1 MNAYDFDN
9 TIFRGDSTFRFYTY
23 CLLRTPR
30 MLMRLPS
37 VAFDALFVLK
47 RDKQLF
53 KRRMFRF
60 LLDIRDVDTMIARF
74 WQKNKGRVKQFYM
87 LQKRPD
93 DVIASAS
100 PEFLLRPIASVL
112 GVANLIASPVDKRTG
127 EYSGGNCHGAEKV
140 RRFREM
146 FPNGEIDDF
155 YSDSHSDDPMAA
167 ISRRAFMVKGDVIAD
182 WNAKI

>member
-23 CLLRTPR
+23 CLVRTPR
-30 MLMRLPS
+30 MMLRLPS
-37 VAFDALFVLK
+37 VLYNALFVLK

-53 KRRMFRF
+53 KRRMFMF
-60 LLDIRDVDTMIARF
+60 LNDIHDIDTMIARF
-74 WQKNKGRVKQFYM
+74 WQKNKGRIKPFYM

-100 PEFLLRPIASVL
+100 PEFLLRPILSEL
-112 GVANLIASPVDKRTG
+112 GIHCLIASPVDKRTG
-127 EYSGGNCHGAEKV
+127 EYSGLNCHGAEKV

-146 FPNGEIDDF
+146 FPNGEIDEF
-155 YSDSHSDDPMAA
+155 YSDSHSDDPMAE
-167 ISRRAFMVKGDVIAD
+167 ISRRAFMVKGDAISD
-182 WNAKI
+182 WKV